1 MKLSVHHLLDIQVI
15 LNMDKETSASKGLSM
30 LHSHRGK
37 WGKVG
42 LSKYSAKKKGPV
54 QMMHFLQVQI
64 KSVLVMKK
72 NSHIQVKTTISSLTL
87 VIKITDLKF
96 KYNK

>member
-1 MKLSVHHLLDIQVI
+1 
-15 LNMDKETSASKGLSM
+15 
-30 LHSHRGK
+30 
-37 WGKVG
+37 
-42 LSKYSAKKKGPV
+42 
-54 QMMHFLQVQI
+54 MMHFLQVQI